1 MSDAVAGRKAPS
13 IFASRAFR
21 QYFVGQSLSL
31 LGDGLRTLAVPLLAY
46 HLTHSALSTGAAFI
60 CEIVPFSLFS
70 LVGGSLADR
79 LDRRKLMIGSD
90 AIRFAVMTF
99 FAVAYWQHVLTL
111 PMIYAGL
118 VVISICAAAFL
129 GGQSSSIPYLLGR
142 ERSTEAI
149 AFLIASE
156 NASNLVTPV
165 IGGAV
170 FAFFGPLPAL
180 IVNALT
186 YLASQ
191 VSLALIPSL
200 GPDTVQ
206 GVPSPRHLL
215 GDVALGF
222 GQLWHDVGMRAQALA
237 GFSFNFFGFGCYAIL
252 IPFLKKGF
260 GATDQ
265 VVGIFFG
272 ISAAGAVLGAW
283 FAARFA
289 RRWPFGRALTI
300 AYLLDAAVFVP
311 VVLVS
316 NVWLVAIFWAASNTI
331 ANFEIAQIIGFRLR
345 VTPEHMIGRVMGA
358 VRLFVLSGIAPGVLL
373 FGWVA
378 DTRSPLA
385 AMWVAC
391 IGYVVIALAALMTPA
406 IRDERR

>member
-1 MSDAVAGRKAPS
+1 MNDAVSAARAPS
-13 IFASRAFR
+13 IFASAAFR
-21 QYFVGQSLSL
+21 QYFIGQSFSL

-46 HLTHSALSTGAAFI
+46 HITHSALSTGAAFI
-60 CEIVPFSLFS
+60 CEVAPFSLFS

-79 LDRRKLMIGSD
+79 LDRRRLMIGCD
-90 AIRFAVMTF
+90 AIRFAVMAF
-99 FAVAYWQHVLTL
+99 FAIAYWQHVLTL
-111 PMIYAGL
+111 PMIYGGL
-118 VVISICAAAFL
+118 IVISICAAAFM
-129 GGQSSSIPYLLGR
+129 GGQSSCIPYLLGR

-149 AFLIASE
+149 AVLIASE

-191 VSLALIPSL
+191 MSLAVIPSL
-200 GPDTVQ
+200 GPDEVQ
-206 GVPSPRHLL
+206 GVPSPRHLAA
-215 GDVALGF
+215 DVALGF
-222 GQLWHDVGMRAQALA
+222 RQLWSDAAMRAQSLA

-260 GATDQ
+260 GASDQ

-272 ISAAGAVLGAW
+272 ISAAGALIGAW
-283 FAARFA
+283 LASRWAT
-289 RRWPFGRALTI
+289 RWPFGRALTI
-300 AYLLDAAVFVP
+300 AYLLDALAFLP
-311 VVLVS
+311 VVLVQ
-316 NVWLVAIFWAASNTI
+316 NVWLVAFFWALSNTI

-358 VRLFVLSGIAPGVLL
+358 VRLFVLSGIAPGVLI

-378 DTRSPLA
+378 DNRSPLT
-385 AMWVAC
+385 AMWIAC
-391 IGYVVIALAALMTPA
+391 IGYIVIALAALMTPA
-406 IRDERR
+406 IRNERR